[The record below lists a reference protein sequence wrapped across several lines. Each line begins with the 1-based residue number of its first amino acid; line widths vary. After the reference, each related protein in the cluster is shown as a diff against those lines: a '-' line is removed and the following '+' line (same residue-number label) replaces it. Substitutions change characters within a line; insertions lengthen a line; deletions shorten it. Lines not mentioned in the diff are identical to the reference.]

1 MADDATMYQ
10 LKVTLNGI
18 KPPVWRRLLVPSW
31 YSLRDLHEVLQV
43 AMGWTDSHLH
53 QFVAR
58 GTLYGQP
65 DTEFGIERVN
75 EKRVRLD
82 EVLRTEKEAMT
93 YEYDF
98 GDGWEH
104 KVVLE
109 KILGHAAEQ
118 VAPSCVAGAR
128 ACPPEDCGGVW
139 GYTDLLKILADPAH
153 PEHEE
158 LLEWLDGKFDPEAFD
173 ASAINGM
180 LARMKRRGLAKRSG
194 S

>member
-1 MADDATMYQ
+1 
-10 LKVTLNGI
+10 
-18 KPPVWRRLLVPSW
+18 
-31 YSLRDLHEVLQV
+31 
-43 AMGWTDSHLH
+43 
-53 QFVAR
+53 VAR

-65 DTEFGIERVN
+65 DTEFGMERVD
-75 EKRVRLD
+75 EKRMRLD

-109 KILGHAAEQ
+109 KILGHADEQ

-128 ACPPEDCGGVW
+128 AFPPEDCGGVW
-139 GYTDLLKILADPAH
+139 GYADLLKILADPAH
-153 PEHEE
+153 PKHEE
-158 LLEWLDGKFDPEAFD
+158 LLEWLDGKFGPEAFD

-180 LARMKRRGLAKRSG
+180 PARMKRRGLTKRSG